1 MAIPDFEALDRAPLQ
16 KDPCDF
22 VVVPHFVRSAALNE
36 LIEIFRPSKLPATS
50 RPELHYGQ
58 TFSTLLEELQSPQM
72 REKFSAKFAIDL
84 EEHPCRLRCG
94 STVKNRTATSITILR

>member
-1 MAIPDFEALDRAPLQ
+1 MAILDFEALDRAPLQ

-22 VVVPHFVRSAALNE
+22 VVVPHFVRSAALAE
-36 LIEIFRPSKLPATS
+36 LNRDFPSIEVAGNFPPE
-50 RPELHYGQ
+50 ELHYGQ

-84 EEHPCRLRCG
+84 E
-94 STVKNRTATSITILR
+94 